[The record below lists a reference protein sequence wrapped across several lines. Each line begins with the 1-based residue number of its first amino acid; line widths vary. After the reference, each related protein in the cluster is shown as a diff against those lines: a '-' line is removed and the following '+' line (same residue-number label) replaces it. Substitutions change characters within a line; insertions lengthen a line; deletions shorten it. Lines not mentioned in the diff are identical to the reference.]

1 MPAARPAE
9 ASVGAE
15 RGAELDPGEPIIAK
29 PLPPEW
35 FIAHDT
41 NAEMRW
47 ESAHE
52 QRFATANSRFFVR
65 NHTRT
70 PRIDPTTYRLEVF
83 GDGLDGAPTADQP
96 LNLSLDQLREFAPY
110 SLSSFLECTGNGRA
124 LFAIQQQ
131 MAVPG
136 TPWLLGGIGMA
147 TWSGIRLSSVL
158 RWARLRSDALS
169 VMATGLDDP
178 YVYRGIDYGPV
189 RRPLPVHKALDD
201 CMLVLEM
208 NGEPLPLD
216 HGAPVRLLVPGWV
229 GIASIKWL
237 GQLEVSGRQLQSPWN
252 TIWYRMTGGAYPSD
266 APPLTDVPVRST
278 FELPW
283 GARFAAGTPVTLRG
297 RSWSGAAPIER
308 VDVSLD
314 GGATWQTLQLS
325 GPNRRYSWAHWQVR
339 WVPPS
344 PGTHELL
351 ARATDKRGRTQPDT
365 VPFNNEGYLFWAVVR
380 HPVTVV

>member
-1 MPAARPAE
+1 MPGVRPAQ

-15 RGAELDPGEPIIAK
+15 LGAGGAKIAK
-29 PLPPEW
+29 PLPAEW

-52 QRFATANSRFFVR
+52 QRLATANNRFFVR
-65 NHTRT
+65 NHTQT
-70 PRIDPTTYRLEVF
+70 PRIDATTYRLRIF
-83 GDGLDGAPTADQP
+83 GDGLRGAPTAEEP
-96 LNLSLDQLREFAPY
+96 LSLSLDELREFAPY
-110 SLSSFLECTGNGRA
+110 TLSAFLECTGNGRA

-147 TWSGIRLSSVL
+147 TWSGVRLSSVL
-158 RWARLRSDALS
+158 RWASLRSDALN

-178 YVYRGIDYGPV
+178 YVYRGVDYGRV
-189 RRPLPVHKALDD
+189 RRPLPIHKALDD

-216 HGAPVRLLVPGWV
+216 HGYPLRLLVPGWV

-237 GQLEVSGRQLQSPWN
+237 GQLEVSSRPLESPWN
-252 TIWYRMTGGAYPSD
+252 TIWYRMTGGEYPSD
-266 APPLTDVPVRST
+266 SPPLSEVPVRST
-278 FELPW
+278 FEIPW
-283 GARFAAGTPVTLRG
+283 GARFVAGVPVTLHG

-308 VDVSLD
+308 VEVSLD
-314 GGATWQTLQLS
+314 GGATWQRLQLS
-325 GPNRRYSWAHWQVR
+325 GPSRRHSWAHWKVR

-344 PGTHELL
+344 VGTYELL
-351 ARATDKRGRTQPDT
+351 ARATDKDGRTQPDT
-365 VPFNNEGYLFWAVVR
+365 VPFNSEGYLFWAVVR
-380 HPVTVV
+380 HPVTVL

>member
-1 MPAARPAE
+1 L
-9 ASVGAE
+9 
-15 RGAELDPGEPIIAK
+15 GAELGTGEAIIAK

-35 FIAHDT
+35 FIDHDT

-70 PRIDPTTYRLEVF
+70 PRIDPGSYRLEIF
-83 GDGLDGAPTADQP
+83 GDGLDGAPTADEP
-96 LNLSLDQLREFAPY
+96 VSLSLDQLRDFAPY

-131 MAVPG
+131 MDVPG

-158 RWARLRSDALS
+158 RWAHLRSDARS

-178 YVYRGIDYGPV
+178 YVYQGVDYGPV

-237 GQLEVSGRQLQSPWN
+237 GQLEVSSRQLQSPWN

-283 GARFAAGTPVTLRG
+283 GARIAAGQPVTLRG
-297 RSWSGAAPIER
+297 RSWSGSAPIER

-314 GGATWQTLQLS
+314 GGATWQTPQLS

-344 PGTHELL
+344 IGTHELL

>member
-1 MPAARPAE
+1 
-9 ASVGAE
+9 
-15 RGAELDPGEPIIAK
+15 
-29 PLPPEW
+29 
-35 FIAHDT
+35 
-41 NAEMRW
+41 
-47 ESAHE
+47 
-52 QRFATANSRFFVR
+52 
-65 NHTRT
+65 
-70 PRIDPTTYRLEVF
+70 
-83 GDGLDGAPTADQP
+83 
-96 LNLSLDQLREFAPY
+96 
-110 SLSSFLECTGNGRA
+110 
-124 LFAIQQQ
+124 
-131 MAVPG
+131 
-136 TPWLLGGIGMA
+136 
-147 TWSGIRLSSVL
+147 LSSVL
-158 RWARLRSDALS
+158 RWAHLRADAVS

-178 YVYRGIDYGPV
+178 YVYRGVDYGPV
-189 RRPLPVHKALDD
+189 RRPLPIHKALDD

-237 GQLEVSGRQLQSPWN
+237 GQLEVSSRQLQSPWN

-283 GARFAAGTPVTLRG
+283 GARLAAGTPVTLRG

-314 GGATWQTLQLS
+314 GGATWQTPQLS

-339 WVPPS
+339 WVAPTV
-344 PGTHELL
+344 GTHELL

-380 HPVTVV
+380 HRVTVV